1 MQIMVNTGIRTVN
14 EVRRLDN
21 LPPLPGGDVATRQSQ
36 NVPITDLG
44 TNKEPRNAGA

>member
-1 MQIMVNTGIRTVN
+1 MVNTVIRIVN

-21 LPPLPGGDVATRQSQ
+21 LPPLPVGDVATRQSK

-44 TNKEPRNAGA
+44 TKKEPRNAGA